1 MKKFYYY
8 LLFLPLSLFAA
19 SSCSDSDNDYDY
31 ISLMTVVESD
41 SKLLF
46 MKSDSSLLNPTNFT
60 IMSNAGQRML
70 VQYEIENTLPTNTP
84 YKYEIEVYDYD
95 LILTKDV
102 IDLTAENEVA
112 VGNDAFWRV
121 SRINPDGGFINIYMS
136 FLYNGIPHMINLVE
150 NKITPVPAP
159 ELATTMADTIKL
171 ELRQNANGNNSGYP
185 ISELVSFNIQKYI
198 TEAVAASKTKLTFS
212 VSAKLPNGAVSTYNV
227 VFNIGKPN
235 TNGEYN
241 DLDVY
246 SPTPGATL

>member
-1 MKKFYYY
+1 MKKLYSY
-8 LLFLPLSLFAA
+8 LLLLPLSLFAA
-19 SSCSDSDNDYDY
+19 FSCSDSDNDYDY
-31 ISLMTVVESD
+31 VSLTTVVQGD
-41 SKLLF
+41 NKLLF
-46 MKSDSSLLNPTNFT
+46 MRSDSSLLNPTNFT
-60 IMSNAGQRML
+60 ILSNTGQRML
-70 VQYEIENTLPTNTP
+70 VQYEIKNTLPTNTP

-150 NKITPVPAP
+150 NKITPAPAP

-185 ISELVSFNIQKYI
+185 IEELVSFNIQKYI
-198 TEAVAASKTKLTFS
+198 TEAIAASKTKLVLS
-212 VSAKLPNGAVSTYNV
+212 VSSKLPNDGVSTYNV
-227 VFNIGKPN
+227 VFNIGS
-235 TNGEYN
+235 TNSSAEYN
-241 DLDVY
+241 DLSVY
-246 SPTPGATL
+246 SPEPGATL